1 MRLCGI
7 EASRLPSER
16 KSKMTAIPASDQH
29 SLSTWQTSAAPLGGR
44 ALLAPLFLI
53 SGVGK
58 LTAFTAT
65 IGYIGS
71 VGLPFPE
78 LAYVGAVA
86 VELIGGLML
95 LVGYRTRWVALAL
108 ALFTL
113 ATAFLF
119 HSALADQNQFIHF
132 LKNIAVTGGLIQV
145 AAFGAGRWSL
155 DARRG

>member
-1 MRLCGI
+1 
-7 EASRLPSER
+7 
-16 KSKMTAIPASDQH
+16 MTAIPASKLR
-29 SLSTWQTSAAPLGGR
+29 SLPAWQTSAAPLVGR

-53 SGVGK
+53 SGIGK

-65 IGYIGS
+65 VGYIGS

-78 LAYVGAVA
+78 LAYGGAVA

-95 LVGYRTRWVALAL
+95 LAGYKTRWVALAL
-108 ALFTL
+108 AVFTL
-113 ATAFLF
+113 ATALLL
-119 HSALADQNQFIHF
+119 HSALADQNQFIQF

-145 AAFGAGRWSL
+145 IAFGAGRWSL

>member
-1 MRLCGI
+1 
-7 EASRLPSER
+7 
-16 KSKMTAIPASDQH
+16 MTAAQASELPA
-29 SLSTWQTSAAPLGGR
+29 LPAWRTSAVPLVGR

-58 LTAFTAT
+58 LTAYTAT
-65 IGYIGS
+65 VGYIGS
-71 VGLPFPE
+71 VGLPFPV
-78 LAYVGAVA
+78 LAYGGAVA
-86 VELIGGLML
+86 LEVVGGLML
-95 LVGYRTRWVALAL
+95 LAGYKTRWVALAL

>member
-1 MRLCGI
+1 
-7 EASRLPSER
+7 
-16 KSKMTAIPASDQH
+16 MTATHASAVRTPPA
-29 SLSTWQTSAAPLGGR
+29 WQTSVAPLVGR
-44 ALLAPLFLI
+44 ALLAPLFLV
-53 SGVGK
+53 SGIGK

-65 IGYIGS
+65 VGYIGS

-78 LAYVGAVA
+78 LAYGGAVA
-86 VELIGGLML
+86 VEVIGGLML
-95 LVGYRTRWVALAL
+95 LAGYRTRWVALAL

-155 DARRG
+155 DARRC

>member
-1 MRLCGI
+1 
-7 EASRLPSER
+7 
-16 KSKMTAIPASDQH
+16 MTAAFSSD
-29 SLSTWQTSAAPLGGR
+29 LRTLPVWQTSAAPLAAR

-65 IGYIGS
+65 VGYIGS

-78 LAYVGAVA
+78 LAYGGAVA
-86 VELIGGLML
+86 VELLGGLML
-95 LVGYRTRWVALAL
+95 LAGYKTRWVALAL

-113 ATAFLF
+113 TTAFVF
-119 HSALADQNQFIHF
+119 HSALTDQNQFIHF

-145 AAFGAGRWSL
+145 AAFGAGGWSL
-155 DARRG
+155 DARRS